1 MVFPAVL
8 LMVFR
13 GDRWHLQTDM
23 SEKFSLHPRLAAD
36 TFIIDDWTLCRVL
49 LMNDARFPWLILVPR
64 QNGLRDFDEIAENDK
79 PTFLAEID
87 RASRALRTETSAEK
101 MNVAALG
108 NMVPQLH
115 VHVVA
120 RFATDAAWPAPVWG
134 VGEAIPYSTL
144 QVDALIV
151 ALREAAKQ

>member
-1 MVFPAVL
+1 MDLAAVL
-8 LMVFR
+8 LMVFLR
-13 GDRWHLQTDM
+13 DRWHLRTDM
-23 SEKFSLHPRLAAD
+23 SEKFSLHPKLAAD
-36 TFIIDDWTLCRVL
+36 TFHVDDWPLCRVL

-64 QNGLRDFDEIAENDK
+64 QEGLRDFDEIAESDK
-79 PTFLAEID
+79 SSFLVEID
-87 RASRALRTETSAEK
+87 RASRALRSETSAEK
-101 MNVAALG
+101 LNVAALG

-120 RFATDAAWPAPVWG
+120 RFSSDAAWPAPVWG
-134 VGEAIPYSTL
+134 VGEAIPYTTL